1 MNTLLYTVFYC
12 ALNCLTR
19 FIPKI
24 TSTSSSSLT
33 SFGEFPWMV
42 ALLDTNTGGFLCGGS
57 LVEQSV
63 VLTAAHCVNRKA
75 PGSITVRLSVVTRPT
90 ASQMRQEIF
99 PYHKQRTTTRREPP
113 LTSLL

>member
-1 MNTLLYTVFYC
+1 MYFTVNCTVHFTVRCTLLYC

-75 PGSITVRLSVVTRPT
+75 PGSITVRLSVVTDAT
-90 ASQMRQEIF
+90 GNI
-99 PYHKQRTTTRREPP
+99 
-113 LTSLL
+113 